1 MYDPAKSTQ
10 DNTLEVAKTTKVPE
24 NSSAASWAFLLE
36 LKAYRFY
43 RPVKAGLCKVTVMLF
58 FCDAAEV
65 LIFLFSHHISHCPV
79 IVASIRLPF
88 HLNKTVPIC
97 LQLNM
102 LYKYLILLCY

>member
-58 FCDAAEV
+58 FV
-65 LIFLFSHHISHCPV
+65 MQQKF
-79 IVASIRLPF
+79 
-88 HLNKTVPIC
+88 
-97 LQLNM
+97 
-102 LYKYLILLCY
+102 